1 MVEKTPIVGL
11 QRICKRFGGIL
22 AVNQVDLDI
31 FPSEVHGLV
40 GENGAGKSTLMR
52 VLAGFYP
59 DYEGQLSIQGNL
71 EHITSPRQ
79 AMMLGI
85 ALVHQELSLVPEL
98 SVAENIFLGREF
110 SSHLPGLIDVSKAEE
125 EARQI
130 LADLEARV
138 SPKSKIRNLS
148 IAKQQLVEIAKG
160 ISMQSKVLI
169 LDEPTSSLTA
179 PEIKDLFNVI
189 KKLKER
195 GTAIVYISH
204 KLSEVFEIA
213 DQITVLRDGVKVATR
228 PVTEWDE
235 GRLVKAMVGR
245 ELSTFFT
252 NNHTYDPKEVAL
264 EVRHIRRLP
273 QVKDIS
279 FKVYKGEVLGIYGLV
294 GAGRT
299 ELAEAIVGLVAKD
312 AGEVFVN
319 GKAVNIRSTQELIAH
334 EIALVPEDRRTLG
347 LISCLDVRKNL
358 SLAILNHL
366 TVLGFIKQKEELEIV
381 KHSIKTLEIRLPS
394 IKALITSLSGG
405 NQQKVV
411 LGKWLSADP
420 KVLIMDDPTRGI
432 DVGSKAEIRSIIDRL
447 AGEGRAIILISSEL
461 PEISGMSDRIL
472 VMRMGEICGEFV
484 RGQCTDEILGAC
496 AAGISMNGQSGVIPA
511 LA

>member
-1 MVEKTPIVGL
+1 MVEKTPIVSL
-11 QRICKRFGGIL
+11 TNISKRFGGIL
-22 AVNQVDLDI
+22 AVNQVDLDLY
-31 FPSEVHGLV
+31 PGEVHGLV

-59 DYEGQLSIQGNL
+59 DYEGQLSIQGKL

-79 AMMLGI
+79 AMSLGI

-110 SSHLPGLIDVSKAEE
+110 SSHLPGLINLGQAEE
-125 EARQI
+125 EAKQI
-130 LADLEARV
+130 LSDLEARI
-138 SPKSKIRNLS
+138 SPKIKIRFLS

-160 ISMQSKVLI
+160 ISMQSKVLV

-179 PEIKDLFNVI
+179 PEIKDLFAVI
-189 KKLKER
+189 RKLKVR

-204 KLSEVFEIA
+204 KLAEVFEIA

-228 PVTEWDE
+228 PVAEWDE
-235 GRLVKAMVGR
+235 AKLVKAMVGR
-245 ELSTFFT
+245 ELSSFFI
-252 NNHTYDPKEVAL
+252 NKHTYDPKEVAL
-264 EVRHIRRLP
+264 EVKHIQRQP
-273 QVKDIS
+273 QVKDVS

-299 ELAEAIVGLVAKD
+299 ELAETIVGLAPLD
-312 AGEVFVN
+312 EGEIYVN
-319 GKAVNIRSTQELIAH
+319 GKAVTINSTRDAIAND
-334 EIALVPEDRRTLG
+334 IALVPEDRRSLG

-358 SLAILNHL
+358 SLAILNRL
-366 TVLGFIKQKEELEIV
+366 SLFGFVKQKEELDIV
-381 KHSIKTLEIRLPS
+381 NQSVQSLEIRLSS

-432 DVGSKAEIRSIIDRL
+432 DVGSKAEIRAIIDRL
-447 AGEGRAIILISSEL
+447 AGDGKAVILISSEL
-461 PEISGMSDRIL
+461 PEIIGMSDRIL
-472 VMRMGEICGEFV
+472 VMRAGEICGEFT
-484 RGQCTDEILGAC
+484 RDQSSDEILGAC
-496 AAGISMNGQSGVIPA
+496 AAGISMNGKPEIIPVPV
-511 LA
+511 